1 MRKWIMAAWL
11 AGMVFLA
18 GPEGAFAEEKSIGTV
33 AGETAREVKDQTAEN
48 YKVASEK
55 AADSAKKVEA
65 EARDAFET
73 FRKQAEEAYR
83 KFQEQM
89 AVLRQNLETELRK
102 FNESY
107 NKPKPVAT
115 PAP

>member
-1 MRKWIMAAWL
+1 MRKMIIASWV
-11 AGMVFLA
+11 AGMVFL
-18 GPEGAFAEEKSIGTV
+18 GLPGGAFAEEKSIGTV

-73 FRKQAEEAYR
+73 FRRQAEEAYR

-107 NKPKPVAT
+107 NKPKPAAHSS
-115 PAP
+115 P